1 MDLWGKANFYFLV
14 TWMMFIFSE
23 KSSQFSTKT
32 PVVIPNKPVHFFLI
46 RAMESTFPTALSISL
61 VVNVILGIIFSG
73 MYIFLYPGMTS
84 TEENPEVQEARL
96 TSRSPTN
103 NEFCVSCDYLGQSLF
118 TSNTLYTD
126 VVTVNC
132 GNEHR
137 LCCYND
143 TVLQRF
149 IFSAANEVRN
159 TNEISDDIS
168 SLKNQLITWRNRE
181 HAAHLYLD
189 TSKPLSKDKYARW
202 QISDPLGSSFKSSK
216 ISLEKDSTTIRVS
229 AAGEYYIYSSLKI
242 LQGYTAQSEN
252 FNIIL
257 GKKRKSNA
265 NSSLESLQTKRFKL
279 NKRDPYEFVLFRGIV
294 YLEAEFE
301 VGIKVQENAKNLID
315 VSSSLSNYFGIYKVE

>member
-1 MDLWGKANFYFLV
+1 MWTYGERQTFTSLLHGWCLYFL
-14 TWMMFIFSE
+14 
-23 KSSQFSTKT
+23 KSHHSSVQKHRLWYQTNQC
-32 PVVIPNKPVHFFLI
+32 IFFLI

-149 IFSAANEVRN
+149 IFSAV
-159 TNEISDDIS
+159 DIS
-168 SLKNQLITWRNRE
+168 PLQNK
-181 HAAHLYLD
+181 YL
-189 TSKPLSKDKYARW
+189 SWY
-202 QISDPLGSSFKSSK
+202 
-216 ISLEKDSTTIRVS
+216 
-229 AAGEYYIYSSLKI
+229 
-242 LQGYTAQSEN
+242 
-252 FNIIL
+252 
-257 GKKRKSNA
+257 
-265 NSSLESLQTKRFKL
+265 
-279 NKRDPYEFVLFRGIV
+279 
-294 YLEAEFE
+294 
-301 VGIKVQENAKNLID
+301 
-315 VSSSLSNYFGIYKVE
+315 